1 MEESSGGEATTT
13 VQNVGRDVTRSME
26 YTRWSW
32 MVAMHTGGDRI
43 IIADNNRAR
52 PQVYAKENG

>member
-1 MEESSGGEATTT
+1 MK
-13 VQNVGRDVTRSME
+13 

-32 MVAMHTGGDRI
+32 MVAMHTGGGGGGRI
-43 IIADNNRAR
+43 IIADKNRAR